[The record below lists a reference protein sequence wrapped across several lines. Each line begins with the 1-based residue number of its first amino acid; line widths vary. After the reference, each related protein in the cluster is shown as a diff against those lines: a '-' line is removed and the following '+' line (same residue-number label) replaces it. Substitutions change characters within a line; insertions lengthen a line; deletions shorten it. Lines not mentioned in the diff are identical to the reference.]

1 MNRNKFDFNAL
12 DNAERDMIMR
22 MIGRVQTEAEHDIKN
37 AGYDPFSCFQR
48 YNPGKEPYKMLIVR
62 MTELGHALMNDR
74 NDLKPC
80 IDVNESYDY
89 IMRMHNRSNNPINI
103 REYNDGMI
111 PEICAHSIML
121 VIINEMLPD
130 IRRKSV
136 NFSKLCEE
144 ANGMESRSFPIT
156 NLNKKDDNLRIEII
170 EHIID
175 DLNDGMPLEFII
187 ENNVSITDT
196 GYGRI
201 LRAFRR
207 DLKQYNKEKE
217 QGYTDFNAA
226 RR

>member
-37 AGYDPFSCFQR
+37 AGYDPFSYFQR

-103 REYNDGMI
+103 REYNTSEENPLI
-111 PEICAHSIML
+111 SANSA
-121 VIINEMLPD
+121 
-130 IRRKSV
+130 RKR
-136 NFSKLCEE
+136 
-144 ANGMESRSFPIT
+144 MEWNHDHFQSRT
-156 NLNKKDDNLRIEII
+156 
-170 EHIID
+170 
-175 DLNDGMPLEFII
+175 
-187 ENNVSITDT
+187 
-196 GYGRI
+196 
-201 LRAFRR
+201 
-207 DLKQYNKEKE
+207 
-217 QGYTDFNAA
+217 
-226 RR
+226 